1 MFSDFCSSRPVIAV
15 PVDAGDDGV
24 VVTRSIKTLRIGVRS
39 GLVILGLARVV
50 IPVLVGEMI
59 GVIMLAEFDIVV
71 AVVEVIVSEV
81 FVAVSCVGDVRAG
94 VWTGE
99 VIGIDVAVV
108 TRVDMEGVLID
119 LLTGTVI
126 DFVTESGV
134 DVLTGVD
141 ANMVAAVMTD
151 LEFIPKR
158 VSLEV

>member
-1 MFSDFCSSRPVIAV
+1 MDVRSDLVIAV
-15 PVDAGDDGV
+15 
-24 VVTRSIKTLRIGVRS
+24 RH
-39 GLVILGLARVV
+39 GLVG
-50 IPVLVGEMI
+50 GMI
-59 GVIMLAEFDIVV
+59 GVTELGLIVV
-71 AVVEVIVSEV
+71 IAAAIALEI
-81 FVAVSCVGDVRAG
+81 VAVSCVGDVRAG